1 MFQKLISRTR
11 QFCSCN
17 FKNSYLEIYN
27 SKLSVP
33 YIKLKLIKS
42 TTTFITARFSFESI
56 LDTLLATQDNL
67 AGNDQCSII
76 HLYRS
81 VQSSKN
87 HEIKSAYTRLIIEQL
102 SSFTL
107 CLNMII
113 RSSKKMDKSS
123 YGIFISGQILE
134 SMCFKLSSCY
144 VHAYHA

>member
-1 MFQKLISRTR
+1 MF
-11 QFCSCN
+11 FN

-42 TTTFITARFSFESI
+42 TTTFITSRFPFEFI
-56 LDTLLATQDNL
+56 LYTFLATQENL
-67 AGNDQCSII
+67 AETDQCPVL
-76 HLYRS
+76 HLFRA

-107 CLNMII
+107 CLNMSI
-113 RSSKKMDKSS
+113 RSPKKFDKSR
-123 YGIFISGQILE
+123 YGIFLPGQFSGTL
-134 SMCFKLSSCY
+134 CFKLVSCY
-144 VHAYHA
+144 IHGNHVLNLHKPCPNLL